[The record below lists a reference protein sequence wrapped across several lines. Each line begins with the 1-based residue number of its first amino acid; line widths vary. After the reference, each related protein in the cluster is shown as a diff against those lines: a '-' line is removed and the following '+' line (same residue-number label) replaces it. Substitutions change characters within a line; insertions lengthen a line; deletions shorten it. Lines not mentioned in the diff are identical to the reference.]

1 MIRYIALVDIGNG
14 LRIAEL
20 PDFAVKEYLDRK
32 GLTVVGILPDR
43 TTFLVQ

>member
-1 MIRYIALVDIGNG
+1 MKYIVLVDIGTG